1 MNYSILQKVSFTA
14 LKTEARQMMAMCFW
28 SHSHYWSS
36 CLSSTNKN
44 SLGVVIRVACFKK
57 VNWVGFNFCK
67 YHAQAVEVFRN
78 LPESDRFFYE
88 IKPNCYASFKVW
100 CIDSQHFDLVVS
112 LLKNYADIELEF
124 AIADP
129 NQVPEIFKVLKLQ
142 FFQRN
147 VQKC

>member
-1 MNYSILQKVSFTA
+1 MNYPILQKVSLTA
-14 LKTEARQMMAMCFW
+14 LKAEARQMMAMCFW
-28 SHSHYWSS
+28 SNSSYWSN
-36 CLSSTNKN
+36 CPSSLTRN
-44 SLGVVIRVACFKK
+44 STRVVIRVGYFKK

-67 YHAQAVEVFRN
+67 YYAQAVEVFKN

-88 IKPNCYASFKVW
+88 IKLNCYASFKVW
-100 CIDSQHFDLVVS
+100 CIDSQHFEKVISELN
-112 LLKNYADIELEF
+112 NYADVELEF

-129 NQVPEIFKVLKLQ
+129 SQVPEIFKVLKLQ